1 MKSDYCKICDA
12 AKEYSVETCTQQ
24 FMERFKTVQNNSAN
38 YLVLGNVPTMNV
50 AQQSCQ
56 IEQERMQKLCNVFTQ
71 QGFCNN

>member
-12 AKEYSVETCTQQ
+12 AKEYSVETCAQQ